1 MITSLPLEPSTP
13 YQWSRISARGGEAQS
28 FLQGQL
34 SQDVTN
40 VGPEGVWSLL
50 LSPTSEVLTSLRVL
64 RNDDGFDLEVPR
76 GVAAAAHA
84 RLRRFLLRTD
94 CVLEL
99 EEVASGPIATIG
111 EQVEGGWAGPLEFAK
126 ELTPQCFGASFVAST
141 VSFTK
146 GCFTGQELVGRL
158 DARGSSV
165 PWRLVRCSGQTL
177 ERIDQAL
184 SFKGPAGGPQG
195 VTSAIIHDHGVH
207 ALGFVHRSALT
218 DGALAQFGDVIVTEI
233 A

>member
-1 MITSLPLEPSTP
+1 MS
-13 YQWSRISARGGEAQS
+13 
-28 FLQGQL
+28 
-34 SQDVTN
+34 
-40 VGPEGVWSLL
+40 VGPDGVWSLL

-64 RNDDGFDLEVPR
+64 RGEEGFDLEVPR
-76 GVAAAAHA
+76 AVAAVAYA

-99 EEVASGPIATIG
+99 EEVASGPIATVG
-111 EQVEGGWAGPLEFAK
+111 EQVEGGFAGPREFAK
-126 ELTPQCFGASFVAST
+126 ELTPQCFGPSFVASM

-165 PWRLVRCSGQTL
+165 PWRLVRCSGPSL
-177 ERIDQAL
+177 ERINEVL
-184 SFKGPAGGPQG
+184 SSKGPGEGPQG
-195 VTSAIIHDHGVH
+195 VTTAITHDGGVL
-207 ALGFVHRSALT
+207 ALGFVHRSALS
-218 DGALAQFGDVIVTEI
+218 DGALADFGDVNVSEI

>member
-1 MITSLPLEPSTP
+1 MTTSLLFQASAPFE
-13 YQWSRISARGGEAQS
+13 WSRISARGVEAES

-40 VGPEGVWSLL
+40 VGPHGVWSLL
-50 LSPTSEVLTSLRVL
+50 LSPTSDVLTSLRVL
-64 RNDDGFDLEVPR
+64 RRKEGFDLEVPR
-76 GVAAAAHA
+76 GVAVAAHA

-99 EEVASGPIATIG
+99 EDIAEGPVATIG
-111 EQVEGGWAGPLEFAK
+111 EQVESGFAGPHEFAM
-126 ELTPQCFGASFVAST
+126 ELTPQCFGASFVASM

-165 PWRLVRCSGQTL
+165 PWRLVRCSGPTL
-177 ERIDQAL
+177 ERINEAL
-184 SFKGPAGGPQG
+184 SSKGPVEGPQG
-195 VTSAIIHDHGVH
+195 VTTAISHAGGVL
-207 ALGFVHRSALT
+207 ALGFAHRSALS
-218 DGALAQFGDVIVTEI
+218 DGALAEFGDVNVTEI
-233 A
+233 V